1 MQRHHRTVTDLKL
14 HENARAIAFSD
25 PKLACKL
32 TSMGVLPGANIQ
44 VVRSS
49 PFGDAY
55 YIKVDGVRLALREA
69 EAANILV
76 EI

>member
-14 HENARAIAFSD
+14 HENARAIAFSS
-25 PKLACKL
+25 PELACKL

-44 VVRSS
+44 VIRSS
-49 PFGDAY
+49 PFGNTF

-76 EI
+76 EV